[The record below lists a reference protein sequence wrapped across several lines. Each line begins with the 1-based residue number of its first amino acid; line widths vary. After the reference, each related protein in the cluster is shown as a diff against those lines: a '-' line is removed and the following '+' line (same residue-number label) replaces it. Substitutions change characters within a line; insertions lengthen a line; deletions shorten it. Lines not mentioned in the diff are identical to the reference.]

1 MGTPTSADLIAMY
14 ERMSLIRVFEE
25 NVGRLYREG
34 EIPGFV
40 HLSIGQEATAV
51 GACWPLR
58 PADVITSTHRG
69 HGHCLAKGLDP
80 FAMLAALMGKED
92 GTNRGR
98 GGSMHGADPS
108 LGVFGAN
115 GIVAAGLPIAVGAAL
130 AFRLRNEDGVVVAF
144 FGDGAVA
151 QGAFHESVNLAAVWD
166 LPVVFFC
173 ENNGYAEFTAA
184 ADQHPTSLAPRC
196 VAYGGDH
203 HRVDGDDV
211 AAGSALMADVI
222 SHSRAGSGPVVVE
235 GVTHRWSGHYEGDPQ
250 RYRPDDEV
258 THHRHHD
265 DPLILH
271 RRLLLAEGVTSEVI
285 DGIDRATVARL
296 ERDIES
302 ARRSAL
308 PDRSSLG
315 QFVYRRDPPQVQ
327 EARPRTGDSFRV
339 MDAIHDALAS
349 LLESDASVFLAGIDV
364 GRSGNV
370 FGITRGL
377 FDRWPT

>member
-80 FAMLAALMGKED
+80 FAMLAELMGKEE
-92 GTNRGR
+92 
-98 GGSMHGADPS
+98 
-108 LGVFGAN
+108 GVG
-115 GIVAAGLPIAVGAAL
+115 
-130 AFRLRNEDGVVVAF
+130 VAF

-184 ADQHPTSLAPRC
+184 ADQHPTSLAQRWA
-196 VAYGGDH
+196 AYGGDH

-211 AAGSALMADVI
+211 AAVSALKADVI

-235 GVTHRWSGHYEGDPQ
+235 GVTHRWSGHYEGDPK

-315 QFVYRRDPPQVQ
+315 QFV
-327 EARPRTGDSFRV
+327 
-339 MDAIHDALAS
+339 
-349 LLESDASVFLAGIDV
+349 
-364 GRSGNV
+364 
-370 FGITRGL
+370 
-377 FDRWPT
+377 